1 MQADIVKNEKTLEI
15 QKGTTK
21 IDLIGE
27 LTLEKAVDLL
37 YNRLWSERN
46 GTIISLDQKVAE
58 HDWLKQW
65 LLCDFLVAES
75 DEPICIPRRLQKV
88 CGVTTADICCDA
100 SQTGL

>member
-1 MQADIVKNEKTLEI
+1 VKNEKTLEI

-46 GTIISLDQKVAE
+46 GTIISLD
-58 HDWLKQW
+58 
-65 LLCDFLVAES
+65 
-75 DEPICIPRRLQKV
+75 
-88 CGVTTADICCDA
+88 
-100 SQTGL
+100 